1 MWYLQT
7 DVLLRLFIACGAM
20 ILISG
25 LSRLIFKKDFGPK
38 VLVFAS
44 IAVIAYVSWQ
54 LAIAIVCYTFI
65 TFIFARILKP
75 LKKTR
80 RFFFVL
86 FSILCTVPFFYG
98 RMTEFFPQLPVIIT
112 FVGIAYHMLKAVDV
126 MYFVYYT
133 DMDIPF
139 LTYVNYMLF
148 FPTFTA
154 GPIFRYR
161 DFQKVYNKPV
171 PLTTDRFITCVKRF
185 IKGMFKKMV
194 VLYFVSTFFNF
205 LVASEKHWYVSLA
218 IVVFSYLFLFFDLS
232 GYSNMAIAV
241 GSVMGYTVPENFR
254 KPWAAASFT
263 QFWRNWH
270 ITLSDWVREHIFV
283 VLNGKKLGKLAS
295 AGMGFL
301 VMYVMEMWH
310 GFTWVYVIG
319 GIYNGLCLGLENLL
333 GLTKAEKRKMK
344 KPVYIARCIIVN
356 MLFAFNTLMFT
367 VTPAQFFEILKGFI
381 RI

>member
-7 DVLLRLFIACGAM
+7 DVLLRLLIATGVM
-20 ILISG
+20 LFVSG
-25 LSRLIFKKDFGPK
+25 LSRLIFKKDLGPK
-38 VLVFAS
+38 VLVLAS

-54 LAIAIVCYTFI
+54 LALFAIGYALI
-65 TFIFARILKP
+65 TFIFARILRP

-80 RFFFVL
+80 RFFFVF

-98 RMTEFFPQLPVIIT
+98 RMTEFFPQLPVIVT
-112 FVGIAYHMLKAVDV
+112 FVGIAYHMLRAVDV

-133 DMDIPF
+133 EMKIPF
-139 LTYVNYMLF
+139 LTYMNYMLF
-148 FPTFTA
+148 FPTFTS

-161 DFQKVYNKPV
+161 DFQKVFNKPV
-171 PLTTDRFITCVKRF
+171 PLTADRFIMCVKRF

-194 VLYFVSTFFNF
+194 VLYFVTTFFNF
-205 LVASEKHWYVSLA
+205 LVGMEKHWYISIA
-218 IVVFSYLFLFFDLS
+218 IVLFSYLLLYFDLS
-232 GYSNMAIAV
+232 GYSDIAIAT

-283 VLNGKKLGKLAS
+283 VLNGKKLGRWAS

-301 VMYVMEMWH
+301 VMFVMEMWH
-310 GFTWVYVIG
+310 GFTLPYIIG
-319 GIYNGLCLGLENLL
+319 GVYNGMCLGLENLF
-333 GLTKAEKRKMK
+333 GLTTVDKRKMK
-344 KPVYIARCIIVN
+344 KSVYVMRCIIVN
-356 MLFAFNTLMFT
+356 GLFAVNTLLMT
-367 VTPAQFFEILKGFI
+367 VSPSQLVEIIKGFM
-381 RI
+381 RL

>member
-54 LAIAIVCYTFI
+54 LAIAIVCYTLI

-98 RMTEFFPQLPVIIT
+98 RMTEFFPQLPVIVT

-161 DFQKVYNKPV
+161 DFHKPV

-232 GYSNMAIAV
+232 GYSDMAIAV
-241 GSVMGYTVPENFR
+241 GAVMGYTVPEDFR

>member
-7 DVLLRLFIACGAM
+7 DVLLRLLIATGVM
-20 ILISG
+20 LFVSG
-25 LSRLIFKKDFGPK
+25 LSRLIFKKDLGPK
-38 VLVFAS
+38 VLVLAS

-54 LAIAIVCYTFI
+54 LALFAIGYALI
-65 TFIFARILKP
+65 TFIFARILRP

-80 RFFFVL
+80 RFFFVF

-98 RMTEFFPQLPVIIT
+98 RMNEFFPQLPVIIT
-112 FVGIAYHMLKAVDV
+112 FVGIAYHMLKAVDA

-133 DMDIPF
+133 EMKIPF
-139 LTYVNYMLF
+139 LTYMNYILF
-148 FPTFTA
+148 FPTFTS

-161 DFQKVYNKPV
+161 DFQKVFNKPV
-171 PLTTDRFITCVKRF
+171 PLTADRFIMYVKRF

-194 VLYFVSTFFNF
+194 VLYFVSTFFTF
-205 LVASEKHWYVSLA
+205 LLGLEKHWYISLA
-218 IVVFSYLFLFFDLS
+218 IVIFSYLFLYFDLS
-232 GYSNMAIAV
+232 GYSDIAIAT

-283 VLNGKKLGKLAS
+283 VLNGRKLGRLAS

-301 VMYVMEMWH
+301 VMFVMEMWH
-310 GFTWVYVIG
+310 GFTLPYIIG
-319 GIYNGLCLGLENLL
+319 GIYNGLCLGLENLF
-333 GLTKAEKRKMK
+333 GLTTVDKRKMK
-344 KPVYIARCIIVN
+344 KPVFVIRCIIVN
-356 MLFAFNTLMFT
+356 GLFAVNTLLMT
-367 VTPAQFFEILKGFI
+367 VTPSQLVEIMRGFI
-381 RI
+381 RL